1 MTKSSYP
8 HHNQITERRII
19 RGFSNI
25 LKQTKTIKSIKV
37 AQIAFASHISR
48 QTFYKYYESK
58 EDFIEQSITIIL
70 DDITK
75 ILTNDLEFGF
85 DVIVEMLTYIR
96 DNHDIILPFIHYY
109 PNIDNILTNYI
120 RTTVMNSRIDDI
132 KEQLEQAYQLPFIYS
147 LEVYITTIKIII
159 TTWIIND
166 VQTPPDKI
174 ATYIL
179 KSVKI

>member
-1 MTKSSYP
+1 MTKSSDQ
-8 HHNQITERRII
+8 HHNQTTERLFIK
-19 RGFSNI
+19 GFAKR
-25 LKQTKTIKSIKV
+25 LEQYKTVETIKV
-37 AQIAFASHISR
+37 AEIATASELSR

-58 EDFIEQSITIIL
+58 EDFIEQSIAIIL

-75 ILTNDLEFGF
+75 ILTNDLKFGY
-85 DVIVEMLTYIR
+85 DVIVEMLTYLK
-96 DNHDIILPFIHYY
+96 DNRDIILPFIHYY

-120 RTTVMNSRIDDI
+120 RTTIINSTIDNIED
-132 KEQLEQAYQLPFIYS
+132 KLEQAYQLPGIYS
-147 LEVYITTIKIII
+147 LEIYITTIKMII

-166 VQTPPDKI
+166 EQTSPETI